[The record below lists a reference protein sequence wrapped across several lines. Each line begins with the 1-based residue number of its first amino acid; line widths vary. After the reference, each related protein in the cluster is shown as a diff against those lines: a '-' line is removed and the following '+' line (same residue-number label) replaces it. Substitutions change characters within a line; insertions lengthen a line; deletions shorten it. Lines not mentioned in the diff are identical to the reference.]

1 VAVTPLLE
9 RYGQKAIVFITT
21 DFIDPSG
28 ELRPTIKES
37 PSPVKWQGYLSIP
50 ELRAMAASGHIEI
63 QSHAMTH
70 TWEFVSPEI
79 VDFYGPHLTMD
90 QVGCDYRFLWLN
102 RNRALKPF
110 ALQHLRREA
119 VAWGTPVYRF
129 APALVARRYRPDP
142 DIETKLVETVAREG
156 GKEFFRRTDWRAHL
170 ERLVEDHRR
179 RFGDR
184 GSYETE
190 EERRARICNELHGSR
205 TFLEQLIGQ
214 PVRFLAPPQGGSN
227 EETLILARKCG
238 YDLVT
243 APGTAGV
250 RLNHPGAGRGW
261 VHRCST
267 GYNLFGRRASLST
280 SLRSQRIVLARYSGE
295 AMAMAITKAV
305 GAYRRL
311 RGAGK
316 RARQLTASGE

>member
-1 VAVTPLLE
+1 MRHIRALPVLMYHSVAPPGSLTPHQWLEWISVSVDLFEATLMDWDQRGVRTVGSEEFRGFLDGRFRLPRNRVVLTFDDGYLDNWVAVTPLLE

-156 GKEFFRRTDWRAHL
+156 
-170 ERLVEDHRR
+170 
-179 RFGDR
+179 
-184 GSYETE
+184 
-190 EERRARICNELHGSR
+190 
-205 TFLEQLIGQ
+205 
-214 PVRFLAPPQGGSN
+214 
-227 EETLILARKCG
+227 
-238 YDLVT
+238 
-243 APGTAGV
+243 
-250 RLNHPGAGRGW
+250 
-261 VHRCST
+261 
-267 GYNLFGRRASLST
+267 
-280 SLRSQRIVLARYSGE
+280 
-295 AMAMAITKAV
+295 
-305 GAYRRL
+305 
-311 RGAGK
+311 
-316 RARQLTASGE
+316 